1 LVLQKYL
8 NGTSEAAITPQMKT
22 KYATPTPTTAL
33 FTRRD
38 CSLTYVDVM
47 TLQAEFGFVYAAV
60 VGSLIYLMNT
70 YVRLNYAIRKL
81 ARFMQ
86 LPGRNHFKLLLH
98 LLRHLQC
105 YRLEGGIK
113 FYSNIT
119 KSPLYRHLELTGY
132 NNLTEFPIIV
142 FTDSSFQD
150 CPDSARSTGGFLI
163 FMQGAVIDV
172 TSTMPQL
179 VSWSTCEAE
188 YCMAALAV
196 MAAFFIRKVYNELHG
211 LDSDHQLT
219 IPIGIDSQS
228 AMDTAIS
235 YKETQRTRHFARRFH
250 FIRLQVASSQVVL
263 FKVDGTINC
272 ANSLTKPLPAEQLAK
287 ETEVYEVAVKP

>member
-1 LVLQKYL
+1 VQKYL
-8 NGTSEAAITPQMKT
+8 NGNSEAAITPQMKA
-22 KYATPTPTTAL
+22 KYVTPIPTTAT
-33 FTRRD
+33 FTRQD
-38 CSLTYVDVM
+38 CSQTYVDVM

-105 YRLEGGIK
+105 YRLHGGIK
-113 FYSNIT
+113 FYSDAT
-119 KSPLYRHLELTGY
+119 TSPLYRHLNTTGHGT
-132 NNLTEFPIIV
+132 LADFPIIV
-142 FTDSSFQD
+142 FSDSSFQD

-163 FMQGAVIDV
+163 FIQGAVIDV
-172 TSTMPQL
+172 TSTMPNL

-196 MAAFFIRKVYNELHG
+196 MAAFFIRKVYNELLG
-211 LDSDHQLT
+211 RNSDHQLT

-228 AMDTAIS
+228 AMDTATS
-235 YKETQRTRHFARRFH
+235 YKETQRTRHFARRYH
-250 FIRLQVASSQVVL
+250 FIRLAAASSQIVL
-263 FKVDGTINC
+263 FKIDGTANC
-272 ANSLTKPLPAEQLAK
+272 SNSLTKPLPAEQLAK